1 MFPTHDDDTFSTYP
15 SSKLLEEE
23 SFESNDENFDDLDI
37 DDEDCDLN
45 CKMPHYRKAPR

>member
-37 DDEDCDLN
+37 DDEDCDL
-45 CKMPHYRKAPR
+45 